1 MCLILQNLL
10 NVQNKREHPN
20 QVKEFVETVVPG
32 GASIPLRRR
41 CSSTTC
47 LLNGSS
53 CPAHAS
59 PSVSADCSEPTQ
71 ECRSPACR
79 VASRRGCPGDLC
91 MTPRTCCLSVLA
103 HGVPVCPAGR
113 IDRPDSFSDQ
123 KQKVGLPSHSA
134 PQPWLEA
141 SVMTTILLCAMSNIT
156 LCFSQKRSLQW
167 ARADTQ
173 ARVTV
178 SRWRP
183 WHQEADGTLC
193 FSQNWIG
200 CMWSRPNKT
209 TGEAAAIW
217 PSILWKALSGR
228 VVASSKEA
236 AWCWIVMVCLQSPP
250 QLVQTGCLTKPEH
263 GGRELCPPLS
273 SPSSWARGGA
283 LTLSGWTSNAR
294 WLGRW
299 FGGA

>member
-1 MCLILQNLL
+1 
-10 NVQNKREHPN
+10 
-20 QVKEFVETVVPG
+20 
-32 GASIPLRRR
+32 
-41 CSSTTC
+41 
-47 LLNGSS
+47 
-53 CPAHAS
+53 
-59 PSVSADCSEPTQ
+59 
-71 ECRSPACR
+71 
-79 VASRRGCPGDLC
+79 

-123 KQKVGLPSHSA
+123 KPKVGLPSHSA

-141 SVMTTILLCAMSNIT
+141 SIMTTILLCAVSNIT
-156 LCFSQKRSLQW
+156 PCFSQKRSLQW

-217 PSILWKALSGR
+217 PSILWKALSGQ
-228 VVASSKEA
+228 VFASSKEA
-236 AWCWIVMVCLQSPP
+236 AWRWIVMVCLQSPP
-250 QLVQTGCLTKPEH
+250 QLVQTGCPTKPEH

-294 WLGRW
+294 CLALREANDGKRAGSVTEPDNPSTPEAAREWLLSNSLSFAPNEIMSLAAAKGRW
-299 FGGA
+299 LCWVKRTGECSLCDDGECHLWTVQNM